1 MVAPKILQ
9 AVKPSIIHQVS
20 FYYKINFTLKI
31 NLIIDNQFPQIF
43 QLIINYNQFS
53 QNKGCYIEKEKISS
67 TKKKNRK
74 LFYHFYFSVKMKS
87 VLCDKTSRGLY
98 N

>member
-53 QNKGCYIEKEKISS
+53 QNKGCYIEKEKNSS
-67 TKKKNRK
+67 TKKKQK
-74 LFYHFYFSVKMKS
+74 IILSFLFFCENEKRFV
-87 VLCDKTSRGLY
+87 
-98 N
+98 

>member
-9 AVKPSIIHQVS
+9 AVKPCIIHQVS

-53 QNKGCYIEKEKISS
+53 QNKGCYIEEEKIFN
-67 TKKKNRK
+67 TKKKQK
-74 LFYHFYFSVKMKS
+74 IYLSFLFFCENEKRFV
-87 VLCDKTSRGLY
+87 
-98 N
+98 